1 MPSNRRLRFLF
12 ALVVAVVIVT
22 LYYSSEARE
31 TRNANFYRKTTA
43 ALEKSARD
51 KRLQAEADAEL
62 QSILKH
68 ASELAGGDTVA
79 EVAKV
84 QEPNPISAAATQDAK
99 IPPPPPG
106 MEGEIEEQSIAGRK
120 MMPKQKPKWDIG
132 KDEEVAHNGG
142 RLGQV
147 LDPALAEAKDELNMI
162 LKKSPII
169 IFSKSYCP
177 YSKKAK
183 ALLLDT
189 YEIVPAPY
197 VVELDLLT
205 SVISPPDI
213 EPPVTLGRKLQDLLA
228 ENTGRKTVP
237 NILIN
242 GRSIGGSDDIAE
254 LEREDQLLSKIRDMG
269 GRWVHDA
276 KRRSGPGAVPKGRGI

>member
-162 LKKSPII
+162 LKKSP
-169 IFSKSYCP
+169 S
-177 YSKKAK
+177 
-183 ALLLDT
+183 T
-189 YEIVPAPY
+189 YTLY
-197 VVELDLLT
+197 RSLELT
-205 SVISPPDI
+205 C
-213 EPPVTLGRKLQDLLA
+213 RKLTRIFPQSSYFPRA
-228 ENTGRKTVP
+228 TVHTRRKPKHSFSTP
-237 NILIN
+237 MRSYQHPTSSSLISS
-242 GRSIGGSDDIAE
+242 RA
-254 LEREDQLLSKIRDMG
+254 
-269 GRWVHDA
+269 
-276 KRRSGPGAVPKGRGI
+276 